1 MSGFQKFVADDE
13 AKKTW
18 RGDASLYQVLRR
30 IEKQLEALGR
40 GGKVKDRE
48 AYDKLISERTAI
60 RLTLRLL

>member
-1 MSGFQKFVADDE
+1 MSGMLRWTADTVE
-13 AKKTW
+13 KKSW

-30 IEKQLEALGR
+30 IEKQLEVLGR

-48 AYDKLISERTAI
+48 AYDKLIAERTEI